1 MMKRMKKLLL
11 LIGTSVS
18 LLLTGCVKNEIAT
31 FSGAQIEW
39 DATTWNANAAGLTY
53 PMMTRVPVY
62 GFATTTAAPLINRNT
77 GTIRLRVNLIGAQ
90 APTDRPFTFRFN
102 QAESTG
108 APGTHFQAVSGTG
121 TIPANSSFGFV
132 DFVVLNPGA
141 GTGTA
146 TAVLELTENA
156 SFKPATNYAK
166 VGLSIAQN

>member
-1 MMKRMKKLLL
+1 MVVTTLL
-11 LIGTSVS
+11 S
-18 LLLTGCVKNEIAT
+18 TGCIKNEIAT

-39 DATTWNANAAGLTY
+39 DASSWNANAAGLTY
-53 PMMTRVPVY
+53 PMMIRVPI
-62 GFATTTAAPLINRNT
+62 FNAATPNSAPLITRTT

-156 SFKPATNYAK
+156 SFRPAVNYSK